1 MAHPYYT
8 EKILPF
14 LEQHKVTNLLVKTP
28 FIGTGFEL
36 KELAKTLRPDE
47 DLRYITACKSGNAKV
62 LVCVTNLRLHIL
74 DKGLILN
81 KYQLTVDLSKIA
93 SVQRGRGV
101 FFGSVVISVSGYED
115 NIYLNDFWGKDT
127 EDFQRILQ
135 DAITDYGLGRSQN
148 NTNSDYYKHNVD
160 LRQYPTMEE
169 RVLGSRDYRD
179 SAYQMNNPTYNYLTG
194 EPYTESELLAMGLDR
209 FGNPLESSSYQQ
221 RGHSR
226 ATTVNR
232 ETTRTVN
239 GTSSANFKP
248 PKDVSDL
255 STSAKFDALDS
266 GGFGTEEQLRQAKM
280 NLEDAYRKGIIS
292 KELYEIKMKKYNRG
306 LL

>member
-47 DLRYITACKSGNAKV
+47 ELRYITACKSGNAKV

-101 FFGSVVISVSGYED
+101 FFGSVVISVLGYED

-127 EDFQRILQ
+127 EDFQRFLQ
-135 DAITDYGLGRSQN
+135 DAITDFGLGRSQN
-148 NTNSDYYKHNVD
+148 NTNSDYYKYNVD
-160 LRQYPTMEE
+160 LGKYPIMEE
-169 RVLGSRDYRD
+169 RALGSRDYRD

-209 FGNPLESSSYQQ
+209 FGKPLESSSYQQ
-221 RGHSR
+221 RGQSR

-232 ETTRTVN
+232 ETTRTFN
-239 GTSSANFKP
+239 STSSANFRP

-266 GGFGTEEQLRQAKM
+266 GGFGSSEQLRQAKM
-280 NLEDAYRKGIIS
+280 NLEDAYHKGIIS
-292 KELYEIKMKKYNRG
+292 KELYEIKMRKYNRG

>member
-47 DLRYITACKSGNAKV
+47 ELRYITACKSGNAKV

-81 KYQLTVDLSKIA
+81 KYQLTVNLPQIA

-101 FFGSVVISVSGYED
+101 FFGSVIISVLGYED

-135 DAITDYGLGRSQN
+135 DAITDFGLGRSQN
-148 NTNSDYYKHNVD
+148 TTNSDYYRFNVD
-160 LRQYPTMEE
+160 LRQYPIMEE
-169 RVLGSRDYRD
+169 RALGSRDYRD

-239 GTSSANFKP
+239 GTSSANSKP
-248 PKDVSDL
+248 LKDVSDL

-266 GGFGTEEQLRQAKM
+266 GGFGSSEQLRQAKM
-280 NLEDAYRKGIIS
+280 NLEDAYHKGIIS
-292 KELYEIKMKKYNRG
+292 KELYEIKMRKYNRG

>member
-47 DLRYITACKSGNAKV
+47 ELRYITACKSGNAKV

-81 KYQLTVDLSKIA
+81 KYQLTVNLPQIA

-101 FFGSVVISVSGYED
+101 FFGSVIISVLGYED

-135 DAITDYGLGRSQN
+135 DAITDFGLGRSQN
-148 NTNSDYYKHNVD
+148 TTNSDYYRLNVD
-160 LRQYPTMEE
+160 LRQYPIMEE
-169 RVLGSRDYRD
+169 RALGSRDYRD

-239 GTSSANFKP
+239 GTSSANSKP
-248 PKDVSDL
+248 LKDVSDL

-266 GGFGTEEQLRQAKM
+266 GGFGSSEQLRQAKM
-280 NLEDAYRKGIIS
+280 NLEDAYHKGIIS
-292 KELYEIKMKKYNRG
+292 KELYEIKMRKYNRG

>member
-47 DLRYITACKSGNAKV
+47 ELRYITACKSGNAKV

-81 KYQLTVDLSKIA
+81 KYQLTVNLPQIA

-101 FFGSVVISVSGYED
+101 FFGSVIISVLGYED

-135 DAITDYGLGRSQN
+135 DAITDFGLGRSQN

-160 LRQYPTMEE
+160 LRQYPIMEE
-169 RVLGSRDYRD
+169 RALGSRAYRD

-194 EPYTESELLAMGLDR
+194 EPYTDSELLAMGLDR

-221 RGHSR
+221 RGHFR
-226 ATTVNR
+226 AATVNR
-232 ETTRTVN
+232 ETARTVN
-239 GTSSANFKP
+239 GTSRVNSKP
-248 PKDVSDL
+248 LKDVSDL

>member
-14 LEQHKVTNLLVKTP
+14 LERHKVTNLLVKTP

-47 DLRYITACKSGNAKV
+47 ELRYITACKSGNAKV

-101 FFGSVVISVSGYED
+101 FFGSVVISVLGYED
-115 NIYLNDFWGKDT
+115 NIYLNDFWGRDT

-135 DAITDYGLGRSQN
+135 DAITDFGLGRSQN
-148 NTNSDYYKHNVD
+148 TTNSDYYKLNVD

-169 RVLGSRDYRD
+169 RALGSRDYRD
-179 SAYQMNNPTYNYLTG
+179 NAYQMNNPTYNYLTG

-221 RGHSR
+221 RGQSR
-226 ATTVNR
+226 ATVVNR
-232 ETTRTVN
+232 ETTRTFN
-239 GTSSANFKP
+239 STSSANFKP

-266 GGFGTEEQLRQAKM
+266 GGFGSSEQLRQAKM

>member
-47 DLRYITACKSGNAKV
+47 ELRYITACKSGNAKV

-81 KYQLTVDLSKIA
+81 KYQLTVNLPQIA

-101 FFGSVVISVSGYED
+101 FFGSVIISVLGYED

-135 DAITDYGLGRSQN
+135 DAITDFGLGRSQN

-160 LRQYPTMEE
+160 LRQYPIMEE
-169 RVLGSRDYRD
+169 RALGSRDYRD

-221 RGHSR
+221 RGHLR

-232 ETTRTVN
+232 ETARTVN
-239 GTSSANFKP
+239 GTSRVNSKP
-248 PKDVSDL
+248 LKDVSDL

-280 NLEDAYRKGIIS
+280 NLEGAYRKGIIS

>member
-14 LEQHKVTNLLVKTP
+14 LEQQKVTNLLVKTP

-47 DLRYITACKSGNAKV
+47 ELRYITACKSGNAKV

-81 KYQLTVDLSKIA
+81 KYQLTVNLPQIA

-101 FFGSVVISVSGYED
+101 FFGSVIISVLGYED

-135 DAITDYGLGRSQN
+135 DAITDFGLGRSQN

-160 LRQYPTMEE
+160 LRQYPIMEE
-169 RVLGSRDYRD
+169 RALGSRDYRD

-209 FGNPLESSSYQQ
+209 FGKPLESSSYQQ

-232 ETTRTVN
+232 ETARTVN
-239 GTSSANFKP
+239 GTSSANSKP
-248 PKDVSDL
+248 LKDVSEL

-266 GGFGTEEQLRQAKM
+266 GGFGSSEQLRQAKM
-280 NLEDAYRKGIIS
+280 NLEDAYHKGIIS
-292 KELYEIKMKKYNRG
+292 KELYEIKMRKYNRG

>member
-47 DLRYITACKSGNAKV
+47 ELRYITACKSGNAKV

-81 KYQLTVDLSKIA
+81 KYQLTVNLPQIA

-101 FFGSVVISVSGYED
+101 FFGSVIISVLGYED

-135 DAITDYGLGRSQN
+135 DAITDFGLGRSQN
-148 NTNSDYYKHNVD
+148 TTNSDYYRLNVD

-169 RVLGSRDYRD
+169 RALGSRDYRD

-232 ETTRTVN
+232 ETARTVN
-239 GTSSANFKP
+239 GTSSANSKP
-248 PKDVSDL
+248 LKDVSDL

-280 NLEDAYRKGIIS
+280 NLEDAYHKGIIS
-292 KELYEIKMKKYNRG
+292 KELYEIKMRKYNRG

>member
-1 MAHPYYT
+1 MAHPYYM

-14 LEQHKVTNLLVKTP
+14 LEQHKVTNMLVKTP

-47 DLRYITACKSGNAKV
+47 ELRYITACKSGNAKV

-101 FFGSVVISVSGYED
+101 FFGSVVVSVLGYED

-135 DAITDYGLGRSQN
+135 DAITDFGLGRSQN
-148 NTNSDYYKHNVD
+148 TTNSDYYKLNVD

-169 RVLGSRDYRD
+169 RALGSRDYRN

-209 FGNPLESSSYQQ
+209 FGNP
-221 RGHSR
+221 
-226 ATTVNR
+226 
-232 ETTRTVN
+232 
-239 GTSSANFKP
+239 
-248 PKDVSDL
+248 
-255 STSAKFDALDS
+255 
-266 GGFGTEEQLRQAKM
+266 
-280 NLEDAYRKGIIS
+280 
-292 KELYEIKMKKYNRG
+292 
-306 LL
+306 

>member
-1 MAHPYYT
+1 MAHPYYR

-14 LEQHKVTNLLVKTP
+14 LERHKVTNLLVKTP

-47 DLRYITACKSGNAKV
+47 ELRYITACKSGNAKV
-62 LVCVTNLRLHIL
+62 LVCVTDLRLHIL

-81 KYQLTVDLSKIA
+81 KYQSTVDLSKIA

-101 FFGSVVISVSGYED
+101 FFGSVVISVLGYED

-135 DAITDYGLGRSQN
+135 DAITDFGLGRSQN
-148 NTNSDYYKHNVD
+148 TTNSDYYRLNVD
-160 LRQYPTMEE
+160 LRQYPTMDE
-169 RVLGSRDYRD
+169 RALGSRDYRD

-221 RGHSR
+221 RGHLR

-232 ETTRTVN
+232 ETARTVN
-239 GTSSANFKP
+239 GTSRVNSKP
-248 PKDVSDL
+248 LKDVSDL

>member
-47 DLRYITACKSGNAKV
+47 ELRYITACKSGNAKV

-101 FFGSVVISVSGYED
+101 FFGSVIISVLGYED

-135 DAITDYGLGRSQN
+135 DAITDFGLGRSQN
-148 NTNSDYYKHNVD
+148 TTNSDYYRLNVD

-169 RVLGSRDYRD
+169 RALGSRDYRD
-179 SAYQMNNPTYNYLTG
+179 NAYQMNNPTYNYLTG

-209 FGNPLESSSYQQ
+209 FGKPLESSSYQQ

-232 ETTRTVN
+232 ETARTVN
-239 GTSSANFKP
+239 GTSSANSKP
-248 PKDVSDL
+248 LKDVSEL

-266 GGFGTEEQLRQAKM
+266 GGFGSSEQLRQAKM
-280 NLEDAYRKGIIS
+280 NLEDAYHKGIIS
-292 KELYEIKMKKYNRG
+292 KELYEIKMRKYNRG

>member
-1 MAHPYYT
+1 MAHPYYR

-47 DLRYITACKSGNAKV
+47 DPRYITACKSGNAKV

-101 FFGSVVISVSGYED
+101 FFGSVIISVLGYED

-135 DAITDYGLGRSQN
+135 DAITDFGLGRSQN
-148 NTNSDYYKHNVD
+148 TTNSDYYRLNVD

-169 RVLGSRDYRD
+169 RALGSRDYRD
-179 SAYQMNNPTYNYLTG
+179 NAYQMNNPTYNYLTG

-239 GTSSANFKP
+239 GTSSANSKP
-248 PKDVSDL
+248 LKDVSDL

-266 GGFGTEEQLRQAKM
+266 GGFGTEEQLRQAKLG
-280 NLEDAYRKGIIS
+280 LEDAYRKGIIS
-292 KELYEIKMKKYNRG
+292 KELYNIKMRKYDKG

>member
-1 MAHPYYT
+1 MAHPYYR

-81 KYQLTVDLSKIA
+81 KYQSTVDLSKIA

-101 FFGSVVISVSGYED
+101 FFGSVVISVLGYED

-135 DAITDYGLGRSQN
+135 DAITDFGLGRSQN
-148 NTNSDYYKHNVD
+148 TTNSDYYRLNVD
-160 LRQYPTMEE
+160 LSQYPTMEE
-169 RVLGSRDYRD
+169 RALGSRDSRD

-209 FGNPLESSSYQQ
+209 FGIPLESSSYQQ
-221 RGHSR
+221 RGHLR

-232 ETTRTVN
+232 ETARTVN
-239 GTSSANFKP
+239 GTSRVNSKP
-248 PKDVSDL
+248 LKDVSDL

>member
-1 MAHPYYT
+1 MAHPYYR

-47 DLRYITACKSGNAKV
+47 ELRYITACKSGNAKV

-81 KYQLTVDLSKIA
+81 KYQSTVDLSKIA

-101 FFGSVVISVSGYED
+101 FFGSVVISVLGYED

-135 DAITDYGLGRSQN
+135 DAITDFGLGRSQN
-148 NTNSDYYKHNVD
+148 TTNSDYYRLNVD

-169 RVLGSRDYRD
+169 RALGSRDYRD

-226 ATTVNR
+226 AATVNR
-232 ETTRTVN
+232 ETARTVN
-239 GTSSANFKP
+239 GTSRVNSKP
-248 PKDVSDL
+248 LKDVSDL

-280 NLEDAYRKGIIS
+280 NLEDAYHKGIIS
-292 KELYEIKMKKYNRG
+292 KELYEIKMRKYNRG

>member
-14 LEQHKVTNLLVKTP
+14 LEQHKVTNMLVKTP

-47 DLRYITACKSGNAKV
+47 ELRYITACKSGNAKV

-101 FFGSVVISVSGYED
+101 FFGSVVISVLGYED

-127 EDFQRILQ
+127 EDFQRFLQ
-135 DAITDYGLGRSQN
+135 DAITDFGLGRSQN
-148 NTNSDYYKHNVD
+148 NTNSDYYKYNVD
-160 LRQYPTMEE
+160 LRQYPIMEE
-169 RVLGSRDYRD
+169 RALGSRDYRD

-209 FGNPLESSSYQQ
+209 FGKPLESSSYQQ
-221 RGHSR
+221 RGQSR

-232 ETTRTVN
+232 ETIRTFN
-239 GTSSANFKP
+239 STSSANFRP

-266 GGFGTEEQLRQAKM
+266 GGFGSSEQLRQAKM

>member
-101 FFGSVVISVSGYED
+101 FFGSVVISVLGYED

-148 NTNSDYYKHNVD
+148 NTNSDYYKHNVY

>member
-47 DLRYITACKSGNAKV
+47 ELRYITACKSGNAKV

-101 FFGSVVISVSGYED
+101 FFGSVVISVLGYED

-135 DAITDYGLGRSQN
+135 DAITDFGLGRSQN
-148 NTNSDYYKHNVD
+148 TTNSDYYRLNVD

-169 RVLGSRDYRD
+169 RALGSRDYRD

-239 GTSSANFKP
+239 GTSSANSKP
-248 PKDVSDL
+248 LKDVSDL

-266 GGFGTEEQLRQAKM
+266 GGFGSSEQLRQAKM

-292 KELYEIKMKKYNRG
+292 KELYEIKMRKYNRG

>member
-1 MAHPYYT
+1 MAHPYYR

-47 DLRYITACKSGNAKV
+47 ELRYITACKSGNAKV

-81 KYQLTVDLSKIA
+81 KYQSTVDLSKIA

-101 FFGSVVISVSGYED
+101 FFGSVVISVLGYED

-135 DAITDYGLGRSQN
+135 DAITDFGLGRSQN
-148 NTNSDYYKHNVD
+148 TTNSDYYRLNVD

-169 RVLGSRDYRD
+169 RALGSRDYRD

-221 RGHSR
+221 RGHLR

-232 ETTRTVN
+232 ETARTVN
-239 GTSSANFKP
+239 GTSRVNSKP
-248 PKDVSDL
+248 LKDVSDL

-280 NLEDAYRKGIIS
+280 NLEDAYHKGIIS
-292 KELYEIKMKKYNRG
+292 KELYEIKMRKYNRG